1 MSTLIEGTF
10 IHTKNGIL
18 EILEN
23 HYMLIS
29 PEGKIS
35 YFSKEK
41 PSLELLS
48 NVSTTY
54 KLSKTELI
62 LPGFIDCHIHA
73 PQYVNSGCGL
83 DLQLLEWLNQYTFP
97 AESKFTSKDHA
108 KIIYTAFVSRTLS
121 FGTTTACYFATIHK
135 EASLL
140 LAEIC
145 DKLGQRAFIG
155 KVSMDRNSPDY
166 YIEKTENAIEEEKNF
181 LEKLEYSENKL
192 INPVITPRFVPTCS
206 AKLMANLG
214 EIGKHYENK
223 ILIQSHLNEN
233 EGEIELV
240 KELHPESKSYTHVY
254 NDFNLLTNKTILAHC
269 VHMTEPEID
278 LMKEKGASVAHCP
291 SSNFSLLSGCCDVRY
306 LLEKKIKVG
315 LGTDVSGGP
324 SPSLI
329 NCMRNALICSR
340 AIFFDK
346 RKKDKNT
353 TYKPLTAAEV
363 FYLAT
368 EGGAKALGIDD
379 RVGNFEIGKD
389 FDGLFVNV
397 NKGAIDCFGQES
409 ICDLLDKIVYLA
421 DDRNI
426 TKVFVRGKIVKNLE

>member
-108 KIIYTAFVSRTLS
+108 KIIYTAVVSRTLS

-155 KVSMDRNSPDY
+155 KVSMDR
-166 YIEKTENAIEEEKNF
+166 IH
-181 LEKLEYSENKL
+181 L
-192 INPVITPRFVPTCS
+192 IIT
-206 AKLMANLG
+206 
-214 EIGKHYENK
+214 
-223 ILIQSHLNEN
+223 
-233 EGEIELV
+233 
-240 KELHPESKSYTHVY
+240 
-254 NDFNLLTNKTILAHC
+254 
-269 VHMTEPEID
+269 
-278 LMKEKGASVAHCP
+278 
-291 SSNFSLLSGCCDVRY
+291 
-306 LLEKKIKVG
+306 
-315 LGTDVSGGP
+315 
-324 SPSLI
+324 
-329 NCMRNALICSR
+329 
-340 AIFFDK
+340 
-346 RKKDKNT
+346 
-353 TYKPLTAAEV
+353 
-363 FYLAT
+363 
-368 EGGAKALGIDD
+368 
-379 RVGNFEIGKD
+379 
-389 FDGLFVNV
+389 
-397 NKGAIDCFGQES
+397 
-409 ICDLLDKIVYLA
+409 
-421 DDRNI
+421 
-426 TKVFVRGKIVKNLE
+426 